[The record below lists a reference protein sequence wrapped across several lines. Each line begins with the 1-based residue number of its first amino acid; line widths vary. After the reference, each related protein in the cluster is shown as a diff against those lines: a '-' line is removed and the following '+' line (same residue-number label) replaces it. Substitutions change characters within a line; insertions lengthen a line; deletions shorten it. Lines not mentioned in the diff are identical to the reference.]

1 MGPWGHA
8 AVSCNAGPCNMQV
21 IGSSVINMLIF
32 LATILVC
39 VCIHLLN

>member
-21 IGSSVINMLIF
+21 IGSSVINLLIF
-32 LATILVC
+32 FSNHSSMCMYSSA
-39 VCIHLLN
+39 